1 MSNKSLL
8 LMPIAL
14 LLLAAISC
22 PTTNAAASEEVSPL
36 QSIALGSSVAQNC
49 TQNDANKKLPDV
61 PQNLKV
67 PAGNALILTTLAKG
81 VQIYVCQPKA
91 SDRTQF
97 EWTLKAPEADLFNA
111 TGALVGKHYGG
122 PTWEYTKDKSKVVGE
137 VKQRLDAPASTAI
150 PWLLLSAKTHEG
162 NGFFSKVTY
171 IQRLNTQGGKA
182 PATGCDSSKQNSTT
196 RVNYTADYYYFAG
209 Q

>member
-1 MSNKSLL
+1 MSKKSLL
-8 LMPIAL
+8 LIPIAISV
-14 LLLAAISC
+14 LAAISC
-22 PTTNAAASEEVSPL
+22 PTTNSAATAEVSPL
-36 QSIALGSSVAQNC
+36 QSTPPAMTVAQNR
-49 TQNDANKKLPDV
+49 TQNDANKNLPDV
-61 PQNLKV
+61 PPNLKV
-67 PAGNALILTTLAKG
+67 PAGHALLLKTPAKG
-81 VQIYVCQPKA
+81 VQIYVCQPKT
-91 SDRTQF
+91 SDRTQV

-137 VKQRLDAPASTAI
+137 VKQRLDAPGSTAI
-150 PWLLLSAKTHEG
+150 PWLLLSAKTHQG

-182 PATGCDSSKQNSTT
+182 PATGCDSSKLNTT
-196 RVNYTADYYYFAG
+196 IRVNYTADYYYFAA

>member
-22 PTTNAAASEEVSPL
+22 PTTNAASEEVSPL
-36 QSIALGSSVAQNC
+36 QLIALGSSVAQNR
-49 TQNDANKKLPDV
+49 TQNDANKQLPDV

-67 PAGNALILTTLAKG
+67 PAGNALILTTPAKG

-97 EWTLKAPEADLFNA
+97 QWTLKAPEADLFNA